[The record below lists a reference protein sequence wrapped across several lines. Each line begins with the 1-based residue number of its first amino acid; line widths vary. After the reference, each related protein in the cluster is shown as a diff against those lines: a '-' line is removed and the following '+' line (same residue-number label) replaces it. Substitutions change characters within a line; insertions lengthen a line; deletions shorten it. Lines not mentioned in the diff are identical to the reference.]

1 VRADAIKINRSAV
14 YYLINTVAPI
24 NHALKARF
32 DTYGSVIVVGLT
44 LGIVSLVR
52 LVLGWVQ

>member
-1 VRADAIKINRSAV
+1 VRADVIKTDRSAV

-24 NHALKARF
+24 NHALEAKV
-32 DTYGSVIVVGLT
+32 DIYGSVLVVGLT
-44 LGIVSLVR
+44 AGVVLLVR